1 MSTNEFLTVKGTI
14 CQFPKAQYRPED
26 LTDAQ
31 QWHLRERLVASAR
44 FDGLDDDAAEEAGSA
59 MWLHWRTRDYSRCDI
74 ARGEHARA
82 YYAVRRYARLSNWKG
97 FTGMR
102 RDRKAKVTAE
112 AIAMRERL
120 RERNN
125 PTPDEVAIACE
136 RIAGTVVH
144 SRKAYRLAKR
154 IGLPGV
160 RELVREACG
169 FCPE

>member
-1 MSTNEFLTVKGTI
+1 MSINEFLTVKGTV

-31 QWHLRERLVASAR
+31 QWRIREKLVASAR

-59 MWLHWRTRDYSRCDI
+59 MFLHWRTRDYSRCDI

-125 PTPDEVAIACE
+125 PTPDSVAIACE
-136 RIAGTVVH
+136 RIAGAAVH

-154 IGLPGV
+154 IGLPGI